1 MADIRIAGVMR
12 SGIYSPN
19 HVGNDAAIITDV
31 AKQLRKR
38 GCSVTLYSE
47 TQFQDTDIKEDVI
60 LSMAREEASILKLQR
75 LEKLGKLVINSGS
88 GISNSVR
95 EVMARLLMNADIPY
109 PDSIIVDTNE
119 NIVKELERMGIN
131 NCWVKRGESYSLHKE
146 DVTYCRHRAEAQD
159 MLHEYFYRGIR
170 RAVVNR
176 HLEGDLVKFYGVRGR
191 SYFYWFYPYFGY
203 QERYGLDCVR
213 SEREKR
219 KFDVDSLI
227 NYCERAC
234 AEMEIEIYG
243 GDCIVDNDGNFQ
255 IIDFNDWPSFA
266 SCRKEAAPAIAGY
279 ILNRIKNEKS

>member
-31 AKQLRKR
+31 VKQLRKR

-47 TQFQDTDIKEDVI
+47 TQFQETDIKEDVI

-75 LEKLGKLVINSGS
+75 LEKLGKLVINSGN

-119 NIVKELERMGIN
+119 NIVKELEKLGIN

-170 RAVVNR
+170 RAVINR

-191 SYFYWFYPYFGY
+191 NYFYWFYPYYGY
-203 QERYGLDCVR
+203 RERYGLDWVDDDR
-213 SEREKR
+213 DREKS
-219 KFDVDSLI
+219 KFDVEALI

-234 AEMEIEIYG
+234 EEMEIEIYG
-243 GDCIVDNDGNFQ
+243 GDCIVDNEGNFQ
-255 IIDFNDWPSFA
+255 IIDFNDWPSF
-266 SCRKEAAPAIAGY
+266 SPCCKEAARAIAGY
-279 ILNRIKNEKS
+279 VLNRIKN

>member
-47 TQFQDTDIKEDVI
+47 TQFQETDIKEDVI

-75 LEKLGKLVINSGS
+75 LEKLGKLVINSGN

-119 NIVKELERMGIN
+119 NIVKELEKLGIN

-170 RAVVNR
+170 RAVINR

-191 SYFYWFYPYFGY
+191 NYFYWFYPYYGY
-203 QERYGLDCVR
+203 RERYGLDWVDDDR
-213 SEREKR
+213 DREKS
-219 KFDVDSLI
+219 KFDVEALI

-234 AEMEIEIYG
+234 EEMEIEIYG
-243 GDCIVDNDGNFQ
+243 GDCIVDNEGNFQ
-255 IIDFNDWPSFA
+255 IIDFNDWPSF
-266 SCRKEAAPAIAGY
+266 SPCCKEAARAIAGY
-279 ILNRIKNEKS
+279 VLNRIKN